1 MTRYGRIYIIK
12 NTVNDKVHVGQTKVS
27 LKLRFQNHLSAA
39 RNGKDYIIGKAI
51 RKYGEDKFYIEL
63 LEECTVEELNER
75 EKYWIAFF
83 NSTDNRSGYNI
94 STGGNVIRTT
104 KELDKD
110 MVIQLFNSGIPAFK
124 IAKIL
129 HTGVS
134 NVTNL
139 LRSLNIRYGVD
150 LQKVDAVEEAMIIDL
165 YLDGYSTV
173 EIGNKFNRNKS
184 TIRRVLLR
192 NNINL
197 RTFKETKN
205 LGRNLPT
212 LQRYNAPRESCMQS
226 GDLHEYIVRTSQ

>member
-1 MTRYGRIYIIK
+1 MTGYGRIYIIK
-12 NTVNDKVHVGQTKVS
+12 NIVNDKVYVGQTKVS
-27 LKLRFQNHLSAA
+27 LKLRFQNHLSAV

-110 MVIQLFNSGIPAFK
+110 MVIKLFNSGIPAFK
-124 IAKIL
+124 IVKIL

-184 TIRRVLLR
+184 TIRRVLFR

-212 LQRYNAPRESCMQS
+212 L
-226 GDLHEYIVRTSQ
+226 

>member
-12 NTVNDKVHVGQTKVS
+12 NTVNDKVYVGQTKVS

-63 LEECTVEELNER
+63 LEECTVEVLNEI
-75 EKYWIAFF
+75 EKFLIAFF
-83 NSTDNRSGYNI
+83 NSSVNRSGYNI

-110 MVIQLFNSGIPAFK
+110 IVIELFNSGIPAFK

-129 HTGVS
+129 HTGVP

-139 LRSLNIRYGVD
+139 LKSLNIRYGVD

-184 TIRRVLLR
+184 TIRRILLR

-212 LQRYNAPRESCMQS
+212 L
-226 GDLHEYIVRTSQ
+226 

>member
-12 NTVNDKVHVGQTKVS
+12 NTVNDKVYVGQTKVS

-83 NSTDNRSGYNI
+83 NSMDNRFGYNI
-94 STGGNVIRTT
+94 SIGGNVIRTT

-110 MVIQLFNSGIPAFK
+110 MVIKLFNSGIPAFK

-129 HTGVS
+129 HTGVP

-139 LRSLNIRYGVD
+139 LKSLNIRYGVD

-212 LQRYNAPRESCMQS
+212 L
-226 GDLHEYIVRTSQ
+226 

>member
-12 NTVNDKVHVGQTKVS
+12 NTVNDKVYVGQTKVS

-63 LEECTVEELNER
+63 LKECTVEELNER

-83 NSTDNRSGYNI
+83 NSTDNRFGYNI
-94 STGGNVIRTT
+94 SIGGNVIRTT

-110 MVIQLFNSGIPAFK
+110 MVIKLFNSGIPAFK

-129 HTGVS
+129 HTGVP

-139 LRSLNIRYGVD
+139 LKSLNIRYGVD

-212 LQRYNAPRESCMQS
+212 L
-226 GDLHEYIVRTSQ
+226 

>member
-1 MTRYGRIYIIK
+1 MTGYGRIYIIK
-12 NTVNDKVHVGQTKVS
+12 NAVNDKVYVGRTKVS
-27 LKLRFQNHLSAA
+27 LKLGFQNHLSAA
-39 RNGKDYIIGKAI
+39 GNGKDYIIGKAI

-83 NSTDNRSGYNI
+83 NSTDNGSGYNI

-104 KELDKD
+104 EELDKD
-110 MVIQLFNSGIPAFK
+110 MVIELFDSGIPAFK

-129 HTGVS
+129 HTGVPD
-134 NVTNL
+134 VTNL
-139 LRSLNIRYGVD
+139 LKSLNIRYGVD
-150 LQKVDAVEEAMIIDL
+150 LQKVDAVEEAMIMDL

-173 EIGNKFNRNKS
+173 ETGNKFNGNKS
-184 TIRRVLLR
+184 TIRRMLLR

-197 RTFKETKN
+197 GTFKETKN

-212 LQRYNAPRESCMQS
+212 L
-226 GDLHEYIVRTSQ
+226 